1 MLRFT
6 EYTSIYEGRYPNWVK
21 IVVGAMVLRI
31 KNLEG
36 QIKREKDV
44 QLQNK
49 LISQQNSLI
58 SYISG
63 LGIAVSSNDK
73 VLMNRMKSRLGGG
86 GRRK

>member
-49 LISQQNSLI
+49 LISQQNSVI

>member
-6 EYTSIYEGRYPNWVK
+6 EYTSINEGRYPNWVK

-36 QIKREKDV
+36 KIKSEKDV
-44 QLQNK
+44 QQQNK

-58 SYISG
+58 SYIGG
-63 LGIAVSSNDK
+63 LGIAVSSSDK

-86 GRRK
+86 GRKR